1 MIVPRTRLLLWV
13 ALIVLPFSAIG
24 STVPGALEIS
34 AWLIGGLVT
43 LVLADA
49 LLARG
54 RLDGLRVELPG
65 LVRLQKDRPGFLGVR
80 IHNEPQTARP
90 IRLGFAFPQEIAAED
105 DRTALLPAGAVSS
118 RIEWPLAPSKR
129 GLYLLDRA
137 YLEGVSPLGFWSVRR
152 SQPVRAELRVY
163 PNLFDER
170 KNVAAVFL
178 RRANLGAIAQRRA
191 GQGREF
197 EKLREY
203 LPGDSLTDVHWKAS
217 AKRGHPVTKVFQIER
232 TQEVYVIVD
241 VSRLSARAVRVE
253 GGGGKWSAAS
263 SADGAIPPS
272 TFTLHSTL
280 ERYVTS
286 ALILGLAAEQQ
297 GDQFGL
303 VTFSDRVLSFVR
315 AKSGQAHYDAC
326 RDRLYTLQPQGVSPD
341 FEELCSFLR
350 LRLRKRAL
358 LIFLTTLDDPMLAE
372 SFARATELI
381 NRQHLLLVNMLQP
394 EGATPLFS
402 DGAPAGDLDDVYGR
416 LGGHL
421 RWRDLRDLSKTLER
435 RGVRF
440 SLLDPTRLA
449 AQLVAQHAEVKGRQL
464 V

>member
-24 STVPGALEIS
+24 ATVPGALEIS
-34 AWLIGGLVT
+34 ALLVGGLVAV
-43 LVLADA
+43 VLADA
-49 LLARG
+49 LLAQG
-54 RLDGLRVELPG
+54 RLDGLRVELPE
-65 LVRLQKDRPGFLGVR
+65 LVRLQKDRPGVLEVR
-80 IHNEPQTARP
+80 LRNEPQAAREL
-90 IRLGFAFPQEIAAED
+90 RGGCAFPREIDAAD
-105 DRTALLPAGAVSS
+105 DRATLLPAGAELS
-118 RIEWPLAPSKR
+118 RIEWALTPSKR
-129 GLYLLDRA
+129 GQYVLDRA
-137 YLEGVSPLGFWSVRR
+137 FLEAASPLGFWSVRA

-178 RRANLGAIAQRRA
+178 RRADLGAQTQRRA

-217 AKRGHPVTKVFQIER
+217 AKRGHPVTKVFQVER
-232 TQEVYVIVD
+232 SQEVYVIVD
-241 VSRLSARAVRVE
+241 ASRLSAREVKME
-253 GGGGKWSAAS
+253 GGSAS
-263 SADGAIPPS
+263 P
-272 TFTLHSTL
+272 HSTTGL
-280 ERYVTS
+280 ERYVTA

-303 VTFSDRVLSFVR
+303 ITFSDRVLSFVR

-341 FEELCSFLR
+341 FEELCSFIR

-358 LIFLTTLDDPMLAE
+358 LIFLTALDDPMLAE
-372 SFARATELI
+372 SFAKATELI
-381 NRQHLLLVNMLQP
+381 SRQHLLLVNMLQP
-394 EGATPLFS
+394 AGAEALFS
-402 DGAPAGDLDDVYGR
+402 AAAPAGEIDDIYRR

-421 RWRDLRDLSKTLER
+421 RWRDLRELSKTLER

-440 SLLDPTRLA
+440 SLLDPARLA
-449 AQLVAQHAEVKGRQL
+449 AQLVAQHAEVKARQL
-464 V
+464 L